1 MESPVHYTDNIPP
14 EDEENQEISSM
25 ADSVRAVEK
34 LLNYNFK
41 DKKLLEEALTHS
53 SYTGS
58 ASYQRLEFVG
68 DAALGL
74 AITNYVFLAY
84 PDADQGKLT
93 LLRAA
98 NIIPFGGTVEETW
111 PFMVPVN
118 LTVSLR
124 QTQSLIREAQNLN
137 MKSPVHYT
145 DNIPS
150 EDEENQEISSMADSM
165 RAVEKLLNYNFTDK
179 KLLEEALTHSSYTGS
194 ASYQRLEFVGD
205 AALGLAITNYV
216 FLAYP
221 DVDQGKLSL
230 VRTANISTEKL
241 ARVAIRHGLYE
252 YVHHNATAL
261 DEKVGVNS
269 CLESVAQV
277 PWAMTLPKNC
287 SLELHYQV
295 LIGDLNHLFHFE
307 VYQNRVLFMVV
318 LQVMEFAISI
328 QEEDDAEVHGGLLK
342 APKVLADIVESVA
355 AAVYIDCNF
364 NLKDMWMV
372 IRDLL
377 EPIVTLGMLEQQP
390 QPVTMLFELC
400 QKDGKQVDIR
410 HWRKGERNIAS
421 VYVDGHFV
429 ASASAEQ
436 KENARLHAAKASL
449 QKLSYT
455 SSDMMRP
462 DIFSELNGEMEIEG
476 AKQKLHELCGK
487 KKWPRPD
494 YKVDTEVGHSHE
506 KKYVCSVQIEINESI
521 LLSTG
526 NKKTRIRDA
535 ENSAASAML
544 RGLRESKYV

>member
-1 MESPVHYTDNIPP
+1 MVPVNLTVSLRQTQSVIREAQNLNMESPVHYTDNIPP
-14 EDEENQEISSM
+14 EDEENQEISSI
-25 ADSVRAVEK
+25 ADSV
-34 LLNYNFK
+34 
-41 DKKLLEEALTHS
+41 
-53 SYTGS
+53 
-58 ASYQRLEFVG
+58 
-68 DAALGL
+68 
-74 AITNYVFLAY
+74 
-84 PDADQGKLT
+84 
-93 LLRAA
+93 
-98 NIIPFGGTVEETW
+98 
-111 PFMVPVN
+111 
-118 LTVSLR
+118 
-124 QTQSLIREAQNLN
+124 
-137 MKSPVHYT
+137 
-145 DNIPS
+145 
-150 EDEENQEISSMADSM
+150 

-221 DVDQGKLSL
+221 DADQGQLSL
-230 VRTANISTEKL
+230 VRAASISTEKLARVAIRHGSTEKL
-241 ARVAIRHGLYE
+241 ARVAIRHGLYK
-252 YVHHNATAL
+252 YVRHNATAL
-261 DEKVGVNS
+261 DEK
-269 CLESVAQV
+269 
-277 PWAMTLPKNC
+277 
-287 SLELHYQV
+287 
-295 LIGDLNHLFHFE
+295 
-307 VYQNRVLFMVV
+307 
-318 LQVMEFAISI
+318 VMEFAISI
-328 QEEDDAEVHGGLLK
+328 QEEDDAEVHGGLIK

-494 YKVDTEVGHSHE
+494 YKVDREVGRSHE
-506 KKYVCSVQIEINESI
+506 KKYVCSVQIEINESV

-526 NKKTRIRDA
+526 NEKTRIRDA